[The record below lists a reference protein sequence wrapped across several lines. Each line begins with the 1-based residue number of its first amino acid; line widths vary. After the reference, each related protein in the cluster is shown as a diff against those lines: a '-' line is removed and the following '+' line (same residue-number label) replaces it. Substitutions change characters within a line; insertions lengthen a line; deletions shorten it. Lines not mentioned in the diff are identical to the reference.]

1 MNSPRNS
8 KKCPILF
15 FAILVFFL
23 AIPISY
29 LFLKNISAKEN
40 IPTDVIVANISTTE
54 AQIYWKGSPEIKYSV
69 RYLNPL
75 NAKEGLEQDSE
86 IVGKDLEENKYIY
99 TSKIS
104 NLEPETRYTINIYSK
119 QSNWDTKYSFTTK
132 TSNNSISLPK
142 ILTGKA
148 EAKELVLITSGED
161 IYIKDTEKH
170 GTWLIEDPQAPIT
183 QSTYA
188 KYSYIEDI
196 PNNRGKLNLLPSPTY
211 AEEYSTGDRDI
222 NKLTLSQGINFIQ
235 IPQFINK
242 QKERISSAKELV
254 RYSNN
259 NILSIGVFR
268 NDNWIELI
276 KNENNTTY
284 GSDFELIPGEVYMIS
299 TKDNFTIQ
307 YVDERQLPDIDITIL
322 TGWNLLPAS
331 LFGITP
337 ITSTSILNREDLTTL
352 KQVAV
357 WNKEQSLFNYN
368 LKNSTED
375 ILGEGIPLLT
385 GDAFFVK
392 ISY

>member
-1 MNSPRNS
+1 MKSPRNS

-29 LFLKNISAKEN
+29 TFLKNIKERNN
-40 IPTDVIVANISTTE
+40 IPTDITVANISTTE
-54 AQIYWKGSPEIKYSV
+54 AQIYWKGSHKIEYSV
-69 RYLNPL
+69 KYLNPL
-75 NAKEGLEQDSE
+75 NSKEGLEQDSE
-86 IVGKDLEENKYIY
+86 IIGKDLEENKYIY

-104 NLEPETRYTINIYSK
+104 NLKPATRYTINIYSK
-119 QSNWDTKYSFTTK
+119 KSNWDTESSFRTK
-132 TSNNSISLPK
+132 DSKDSISIPK

-148 EAKELVLITSGED
+148 EEEELVLITSGED

-196 PNNRGKLNLLPSPTY
+196 SNNRGQLNLLPSPTY
-211 AEEYSTGDRDI
+211 AEEYSTSDRDI
-222 NKLTLSQGINFIQ
+222 NQLTLSQGINFIQ
-235 IPQFINK
+235 IPQFINN
-242 QKERISSAKELV
+242 QKEKISYAKELMSL
-254 RYSNN
+254 SNN

-276 KNENNTTY
+276 KNENGTIY
-284 GSDFELIPGEVYMIS
+284 GSDFELIPGEVCMIS
-299 TKDNFTIQ
+299 TKDNLTIQ
-307 YVDERQLPDIDITIL
+307 YIDWKYSPDIDMTKL